1 MTEFLMHSASRC
13 SLIKVMPTKTTLSRN
28 PDPVMQFS
36 VFTPNRL
43 GRLHDLISVLGS
55 HGIHVLALAVMDTT
69 DCAIIRLVVDDP
81 DKARGLLLNE
91 GFPFSETK
99 LLVVEIDSTFFDQ
112 REQRDRRHNL
122 RHRKDTERRV
132 LSHRCFRG
140 DIAEP
145 DRAVRSDRSISRD

>member
-1 MTEFLMHSASRC
+1 
-13 SLIKVMPTKTTLSRN
+13 MPTKTTLSRN
-28 PDPVMQFS
+28 SGRVIQFS

-91 GFPFSETK
+91 GFPFSESK
-99 LLVVEIDSTFFDQ
+99 LLVVEIHSTEELNRLMAAFLEAEINILSLFLHSAPAGTSPPGLSMEDNDLAEQVLQ
-112 REQRDRRHNL
+112 RHQIE
-122 RHRKDTERRV
+122 
-132 LSHRCFRG
+132 S
-140 DIAEP
+140 
-145 DRAVRSDRSISRD
+145 